1 MNNKCPCCGAEMTP
15 GVIQSR
21 SSVYW
26 SREADSVAAFSFL
39 DDGALPLA
47 DQGGATL
54 GGASAPAYNCTR
66 CKKSSWTIPFAI
78 CPPDFSLFLH
88 TPLQNPNARVIIPY
102 VNRGARRSGLRVGCH
117 RPDPS
122 T

>member
-1 MNNKCPCCGAEMTP
+1 MMNTIGSNISAYSC
-15 GVIQSR
+15 QSR

-39 DDGALPLA
+39 DDGAFPLA

-66 CKKSSWTIPFAI
+66 CKK
-78 CPPDFSLFLH
+78 
-88 TPLQNPNARVIIPY
+88 IILDYSVRHLSP
-102 VNRGARRSGLRVGCH
+102 
-117 RPDPS
+117 
-122 T
+122 